1 MLVLSPRSYSLT
13 PTTRADPVTQG
24 KTYHLT
30 RRCDRRLRRL
40 TPDSKVTSIVKFALF
55 HAAKECGIEV
65 HAACFSTNHFH
76 LVITDPNGRHPDFMQ
91 RMNSMI
97 ARALNAQ
104 HGVKGHFWG
113 PGSYEKVELIGFDAL
128 LRTLVYVT
136 LNPVKDGLVS
146 SPKAYPGFLTRP
158 DQVGCTFRAHK
169 PATAS
174 SAATAAAATR
184 PPSPRTPPSR
194 RRRADPDHAAHAP
207 PARGHGLRRLPP
219 GLSGRRRRQARGDP
233 RRAEGA
239 SVPRRPPDPHRGS
252 PCPRPRRPSPTALA
266 ASGPRRSRH
275 ARGVRA
281 RREERTAWRRDYVQA
296 RDSWPRG
303 PAGRPPAGLP
313 WLLGQRYGAL
323 VLAHPSA

>member
-13 PTTRADPVTQG
+13 PTTRADPVTRG

-169 PATAS
+169 PATAFFGGNRRGGDP
-174 SAATAAAATR
+174 TALPEDSTL
-184 PPSPRTPPSR
+184 
-194 RRRADPDHAAHAP
+194 PDDVE
-207 PARGHGLRRLPP
+207 LTLTLPP
-219 GLSGRRRRQARGDP
+219 THLLPEGMDLAAYRRVYQAAVDARLAEILVERKGRPFLGARRILAANPLS
-233 RRAEGA
+233 
-239 SVPRRPPDPHRGS
+239 PPPT
-252 PCPRPRRPSPTALA
+252 PEPYRPRGERPSPV
-266 ASGPRRSRH
+266 SGTREEC
-275 ARGVRA
+275 ARW
-281 RREERTAWRRDYVQA
+281 REERTAWRRDYVQA
-296 RDSWPRG
+296 RDSWPEDPRV
-303 PAGRPPAGLP
+303 ALPPGS
-313 WLLGQRYGAL
+313 WLLGQRYGAP